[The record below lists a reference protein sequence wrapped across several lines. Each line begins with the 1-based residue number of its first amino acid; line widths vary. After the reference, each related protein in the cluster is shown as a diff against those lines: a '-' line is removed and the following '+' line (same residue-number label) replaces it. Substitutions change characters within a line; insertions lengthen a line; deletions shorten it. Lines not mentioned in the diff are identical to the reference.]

1 MTSTTPYKPRAG
13 SAAEAALRH
22 LQGRGWTTATDL
34 SDGIDVDHG
43 SLHGSMN
50 LAVEH
55 GLVLRE
61 LRDGVSSY
69 CLPDE
74 APAESPAPQPV
85 PQTLPI
91 GLRTL
96 ERMPF
101 GGKPILR
108 VRAAERQDAGDEP
121 VTMEDARAAFRE
133 VENRLRPEIPAP
145 HFEVGAFTDGRLML
159 EIGDERYTLSEA
171 EKLKLF
177 DFLIKMETGR

>member
-1 MTSTTPYKPRAG
+1 MLFLT
-13 SAAEAALRH
+13 
-22 LQGRGWTTATDL
+22 GRGWTAATDL

-61 LRDGVSSY
+61 LRNGASSY

-74 APAESPAPQPV
+74 VPPEIQAPEPV
-85 PQTLPI
+85 LQTLPI

-108 VRAAERQDAGDEP
+108 VRGPEHQDAGDKP
-121 VTMEDARAAFRE
+121 VTMEDARTAFRE
-133 VENRLRPEIPAP
+133 VESRAIPEIPTP

-177 DFLIKMETGR
+177 DFLIKTEVGR